1 MAEARFQFGKVSEDM
16 MKKVSLAKYLANE
29 PFDNDE
35 LAWKWFGSLRF
46 QGSPSFSAVYR
57 LYFDWFKELEHQ
69 EGKLCV
75 DFVRIVERRLVEGNF
90 RFYVLVGGDRIES
103 TRRAMLRWPKLGGGK
118 AFLHSYRPST
128 FCHYVLNHVR
138 EDSDVELFMDVA
150 GCFWIF

>member
-1 MAEARFQFGKVSEDM
+1 MNKVALTRF
-16 MKKVSLAKYLANE
+16 LANE

-46 QGSPSFSAVYR
+46 RCSPSFSTVHR
-57 LYFDWFKELEHQ
+57 QYFDWFEKLEHQ
-69 EGKLCV
+69 EGKLRV
-75 DFVRIVERRLVEGNF
+75 DFVRIVEHRLVDGSF
-90 RFYVLVGGDRIES
+90 RFYVLVGGNRIES
-103 TRRAMLRWPKLGGGK
+103 RRRAMLRWAELGGGK

-150 GCFWIF
+150 GCFWIL